1 MKLNF
6 RKQKNYIELTEKQ
19 TIETAKR
26 LMDLDTAEQIIQNS
40 IDVAN
45 KKYDSVDDDEETFIN
60 NLIEK
65 IYKGEI
71 V

>member
-6 RKQKNYIELTEKQ
+6 RKQKNDIDLTEKQ